1 MLFAP
6 NNSTFTTHLH
16 FMSVQCD
23 FGLKESLIYL
33 NFNKT

>member
-6 NNSTFTTHLH
+6 NSNTFTTHLH
-16 FMSVQCD
+16 FMSIQSG
-23 FGLKESLIYL
+23 FGFKESLTYL